1 MRHFLARL
9 AAVALTLSIASC
21 GGDGADITWLRVMHA
36 IPDGPLVRVGF
47 DDYVFRRDLDFGNTT
62 DEGGESLLSRT
73 GPTAKMRAAYFA
85 PVTQSPTAFLELDV
99 PVQKDAI
106 STVILA
112 GSFDAP
118 RTITI
123 VAPRRPRPLAALY
136 FQFAHATPALGALDI
151 YVTAPD
157 TELAATAPF
166 ATVEPLGNTGSLEV
180 PFGATRIRL
189 APAGTLDVVM
199 DTGTLDFAAQTGAV
213 GPGAEWLF
221 AITPSVLA
229 GPAPVYLVGSSGRSA
244 LTITDEDTPATLRA
258 FHALQG
264 APAVDVVVATE
275 PGTLLLS
282 GLGYGTRSPLLAAPA
297 GTFPLEFRDAGSA
310 AVLASQPLPFTVGI
324 EYATFLVA
332 PLATPAVLAVQSR
345 TRSVANQSRLRFAH
359 LAEGGEFFIAYLS
372 ASEADATAPENR
384 VLVDLRFG
392 QVTDHVARLPGD
404 YYITLTRRF
413 YATPEGAA
421 TAPETVVYGPVPL
434 ELAGGDVLTYAIF
447 PAPAEGEAELV
458 RQFDDRMP

>member
-1 MRHFLARL
+1 MRPFPARL

-21 GGDGADITWLRVMHA
+21 GGGGADIIWLRVMHA
-36 IPDGPLVRVGF
+36 IPDGPVLRVGF
-47 DDYVFRRDLDFGNTT
+47 DDYVFRRDLDFGNTSE
-62 DEGGESLLSRT
+62 EGGESLLSRT
-73 GPTAKMRAAYFA
+73 GPTARMRAEYFA
-85 PVTQSPTAFLELDV
+85 PVTRAPTAFVDLDV
-99 PVQKDAI
+99 PVQKDGI

-118 RTITI
+118 ETITI
-123 VAPRRPRPLAALY
+123 VAPRRARPLAALY
-136 FQFAHATPALGALDI
+136 FQFAHATPALGALDV

-157 TELAATAPF
+157 TDLAATAPF
-166 ATVEPLGNTGSLEV
+166 ATVEPLGYTASLEV

-189 APAGTLDVVM
+189 APAGTLDAVM
-199 DTGTLDFAAQTGAV
+199 DTGTLDFAAQTGPV

-229 GPAPVYLVGSSGRSA
+229 GPSPVYLVGSSGRSA
-244 LTITDEDTPATLRA
+244 LTVTDEDTPATLRA

-264 APAVDVVVATE
+264 APAVDVVAATDPE
-275 PGTLLLS
+275 TLLLPS
-282 GLGYGTRSPLLAAPA
+282 LEYGTRSPLLAAPEGRVDVQFRSA
-297 GTFPLEFRDAGSA
+297 GTAEL
-310 AVLASQPLPFTVGI
+310 LATLPVPFSVGT
-324 EYATFLVA
+324 EYATFLVG
-332 PLATPAVLAVQSR
+332 PPATPAVLVVESR

-359 LAEGGEFFIAYLS
+359 LAEGGEFFSVYLS
-372 ASEADATAPENR
+372 PGAADATAVENR

-413 YATPEGAA
+413 YETPEGAA

-447 PAPAEGEAELV
+447 PAPAAGEAELV
-458 RQFDDRMP
+458 QPFDDRMP